1 MLSYGL
7 AKMKKEN
14 NFCEEAF
21 GEKKC
26 THIVIEIECCNR
38 TTLYSFKICH
48 RNHRLRRKTMGYLL
62 QNCLPH
68 QQRKKKI
75 PKSFIVRPN
84 VPTNN
89 KSVANVYINPE
100 ILSAMELNNGNL
112 VLVSSSDSGSAGVVA
127 TVYSSNDIVDKML
140 LPYPSRTD
148 NSVDFCLVIE
158 LNSSNL

>member
-1 MLSYGL
+1 MSSKSSSKKKNNGVSTPELSTAP
-7 AKMKKEN
+7 AK
-14 NFCEEAF
+14 
-21 GEKKC
+21 
-26 THIVIEIECCNR
+26 
-38 TTLYSFKICH
+38 KI
-48 RNHRLRRKTMGYLL
+48 
-62 QNCLPH
+62 
-68 QQRKKKI
+68 KI

-140 LPYPSRTD
+140 LPYPSGTD